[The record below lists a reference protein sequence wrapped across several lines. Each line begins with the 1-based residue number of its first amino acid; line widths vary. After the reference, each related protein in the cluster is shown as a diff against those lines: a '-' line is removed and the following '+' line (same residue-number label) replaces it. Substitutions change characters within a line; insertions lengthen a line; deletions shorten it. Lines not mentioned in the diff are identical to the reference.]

1 MVCGVIV
8 EMAKNAFCNSHAVDS
23 YFFPFP
29 SDIRTK
35 LSFIFAQI
43 VVVEIA
49 SVLWVVTTAVA
60 LSSQCPDPCKG
71 STEDWGWD
79 DT

>member
-49 SVLWVVTTAVA
+49 SVL
-60 LSSQCPDPCKG
+60 
-71 STEDWGWD
+71 
-79 DT
+79 